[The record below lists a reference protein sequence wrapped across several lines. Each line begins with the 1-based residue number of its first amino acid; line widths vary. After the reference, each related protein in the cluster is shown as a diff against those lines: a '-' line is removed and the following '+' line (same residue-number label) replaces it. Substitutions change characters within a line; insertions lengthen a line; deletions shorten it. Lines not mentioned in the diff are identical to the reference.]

1 MDHSLINN
9 QSLEKFVQGLKIS
22 GEKKD
27 FLLGKIPE
35 MDAEERLALFKTLTK
50 VYLLDLEEKEAVDRI
65 IKFWKE

>member
-9 QSLEKFVQGLKIS
+9 QSLEKFIQCLKIS